1 VSNITKFSGKITFYE
16 DQIRINMTNGI
27 DPTYTSDPGWDL
39 GGNHTLILDGITP
52 TILLKDGS
60 HYFPSQA
67 LTFLKIS
74 THIIELQDKHGDTI
88 RLTR

>member
-1 VSNITKFSGKITFYE
+1 MSNITKFSGKITFRE
-16 DQIRINMTNGI
+16 NQIRIETNGI
-27 DPTYTSDPGWDL
+27 DPTYTSEPGWDL

-52 TILLKDGS
+52 LLKDGGGGE
-60 HYFPSQA
+60 YFPSQV

-74 THIIELQDKHGDTI
+74 EHLIELQDKHGDTI